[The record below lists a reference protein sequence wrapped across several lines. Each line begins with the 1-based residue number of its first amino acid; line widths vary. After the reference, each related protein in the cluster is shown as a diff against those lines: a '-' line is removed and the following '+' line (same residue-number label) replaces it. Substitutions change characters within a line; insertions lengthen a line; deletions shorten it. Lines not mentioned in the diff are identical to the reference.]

1 MAEFLRKV
9 VWIFI
14 QRKPEC
20 ATAVLCLGCMIR
32 SVCRVAALTPISQ
45 KLQKDTTAI
54 LFLVSQHE
62 VSVVDKGYAP

>member
-1 MAEFLRKV
+1 
-9 VWIFI
+9 
-14 QRKPEC
+14 
-20 ATAVLCLGCMIR
+20 MIR